1 MPGPPFLHGETV
13 TLNALDED
21 DLPFVQRVINDPE
34 VWQSLG
40 SATPKTM
47 KREEEWYEQVSED
60 DGDVTL
66 LVCVDGDPVGTVGM
80 HVNETWGT
88 GELGYMV
95 APEAWGEGYCT
106 DAVRTI
112 CRYAFRER
120 RLDKV
125 VAEAYA
131 TNPGSQRVL
140 EKVGFQRE
148 GVHRQ
153 EAFVGGE
160 RVDLLHFGL
169 LADEYDAGSD

>member
-13 TLNALDED
+13 TLNPVDEE

-34 VWQSLG
+34 VWRSLG

-47 KREEEWYEQVSED
+47 KQEEAWYEQVSSD
-60 DGDVTL
+60 DGDVHL
-66 LVCVDGDPVGTVGM
+66 LICVDGDPVGTVGM

-95 APEAWGEGYCT
+95 TPEAWGEGYCT
-106 DAVRTI
+106 DAVRTL
-112 CRYAFRER
+112 CRYAFDER

-131 TNPGSQRVL
+131 TNPGSRRVL
-140 EKVGFQRE
+140 EKVGFTQE

-160 RVDLLHFGL
+160 RVDLCHFGL
-169 LADEYDAGSD
+169 LADEFEV

>member
-1 MPGPPFLHGETV
+1 MPGPPFLRGEAV
-13 TLNALDED
+13 TLNPVDEE
-21 DLPFVQRVINDPE
+21 DLTFVQRVVNDPE

-47 KREEEWYEQVSED
+47 KQEEEWYEEASSD
-60 DGDVTL
+60 NGDVTL
-66 LVCVDGDPVGTVGM
+66 LICVDGDPVGTVGL

-112 CRYAFRER
+112 SRYAFEER

-125 VAEAYA
+125 GARTFA

-140 EKVGFQRE
+140 EKAGFTRE
-148 GVHRQ
+148 GTQRK

-160 RVDLLHFGL
+160 RVDLVYFGL
-169 LADEYDAGSD
+169 LAEEFEG